1 PSHGELWDP
10 ATDVA
15 SACGPV
21 LVVQSLGPRT
31 VDVPMECGL
40 RGIARQRQPEPFQ
53 HRLQRRSLEAEPG
66 RGSPGA
72 SDHPARFFENPR
84 DVRALD
90 AFKRL
95 VFVVD
100 GPRRRLDPKR
110 GERQAGAWRQNQGA
124 LDHVLQLAD
133 VSRPRIVTERLSRLA
148 RDHNDAAIHAA
159 GELADEVIDEN
170 VDVLWPLTEG
180 GDRDREDV

>member
-31 VDVPMECGL
+31 VDVPMKCGL
-40 RGIARQRQPEPFQ
+40 RGIARQWQPETLQ

-72 SDHPARFFENPR
+72 SDHPARLFENPR
-84 DVRALD
+84 HVRPLD
-90 AFKRL
+90 ALERL
-95 VFVVD
+95 SSVV
-100 GPRRRLDPKR
+100 GGSRRGLNPKR
-110 GERQAGAWRQNQGA
+110 GESQAAAWRQNY
-124 LDHVLQLAD
+124 
-133 VSRPRIVTERLSRLA
+133 
-148 RDHNDAAIHAA
+148 
-159 GELADEVIDEN
+159 
-170 VDVLWPLTEG
+170 
-180 GDRDREDV
+180 